1 MKKVISSIKWNL
13 TLSVIRRSGVAIL
26 SLYIARCLDK
36 DDLGLFEVFIR
47 AITFTVMV
55 ATLSTEYLYVIRK
68 KAEEFYFSRLA
79 KTTLAVSAVFSVL
92 FFFSAV
98 PVSIYMKDDRFI
110 EIFRYF
116 AIFVF
121 LYSIRKIAKTYLQK
135 KLMFKQ
141 FSLFETFN
149 VILYSTLILISFR
162 FKASYWLLF
171 LCFLAG
177 DLFEVILL
185 LTNRKSSIVSKI
197 KKSLAIKTIPED
209 VDKKKDRKFLRVTTI
224 THIIG
229 FVCNNFMIIYLG
241 HAFSVAE
248 IGVFGLAGK
257 MIKTPVSFITTAI
270 KNVFFPSF
278 SQMTEEERNRGINNY
293 LFAVTGIFWALLAWF
308 VFFLVKVIPF
318 ILGDKWAEA
327 LPVMVILA
335 LNSATLL
342 FVNPISSIPVIM
354 EKAQYELYWRIFT
367 LLTIIIG
374 VFAGSH
380 FGFKAS
386 LIGYVAATFISHLT
400 YGYIIFRL
408 LKLSY
413 KIFISKLLINGSAIM
428 LLIAGF
434 YFIKDF
440 SLIYSLAL
448 SVLLTFI
455 YLFTA
460 NLLTKNRIYLMLR
473 KFI

>member
-13 TLSVIRRSGVAIL
+13 SLSVIRRSGVAIL

-36 DDLGLFEVFIR
+36 EDIGLFEVFVR
-47 AITFTVMV
+47 AITFAVML
-55 ATLSTEYLYVIRK
+55 ATLSTEYLYVVRK
-68 KAEEFYFSRLA
+68 KAEKYYFSLLT
-79 KTTLAVSAVFSVL
+79 KITLTVASVFTVL

-98 PVSIYMKDDRFI
+98 PVSIYMKDERLIDL
-110 EIFRYF
+110 FRYF

-149 VILYSTLILISFR
+149 VILYSALILISFH
-162 FKASYWLLF
+162 FKANYWILF

-185 LTNRKSSIVSKI
+185 LTNRKAGILYRIAGSL
-197 KKSLAIKTIPED
+197 KKEPVTD
-209 VDKKKDRKFLRVTTI
+209 GVDKSKDIRFLKITTI
-224 THIIG
+224 THVIG
-229 FVCNNFMIIYLG
+229 FLCNNFMIIYLG

-257 MIKTPVSFITTAI
+257 MINTPVSFITTAI

-278 SQMTEEERNRGINNY
+278 SQMTNEERNRGIHNY

-308 VFFLVKVIPF
+308 VFFLVKIIPV
-318 ILGDKWAEA
+318 ILGDKWADA
-327 LPVMVILA
+327 LPVMVMLS

-367 LLTIIIG
+367 LLTIIIA

-386 LIGYVAATFISHLT
+386 LAGYVAATFVSHLT
-400 YGYIIFRL
+400 YGFIIFRM
-408 LKLSY
+408 LKL
-413 KIFISKLLINGSAIM
+413 KFRIFLNKLLINGFAIL
-428 LLIAGF
+428 LLITGF
-434 YFIKDF
+434 YFIRNL
-440 SLIYSLAL
+440 SILYSLGL
-448 SVLLTFI
+448 SILITFI
-455 YLFTA
+455 YLFSA